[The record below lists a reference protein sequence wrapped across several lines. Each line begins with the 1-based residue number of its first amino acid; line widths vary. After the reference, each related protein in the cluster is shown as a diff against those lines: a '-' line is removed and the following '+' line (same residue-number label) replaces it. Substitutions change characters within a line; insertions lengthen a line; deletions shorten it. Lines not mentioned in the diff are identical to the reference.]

1 MPDTPSAT
9 TSTPPVLSSPHAS
22 ATFSKVPAAT
32 AGFWVIKIL
41 ATTLG
46 EVGGN
51 EVSMNLGLG
60 YLAATFIL
68 AGVFLAMTFIQ
79 IRARR
84 FHAWL
89 YWATILASTTA
100 GTTLADY
107 VTRSIGIGY
116 TGGSLLLLGLVI
128 GSLTAWRVHV
138 GSLSADDIADRR
150 SEFYYWLTITFSQT
164 LGTALGDWFADVAGL
179 GYAWSTAVIA
189 AALAAILFLHYK
201 RAASAVILFWAAFVL
216 TRPLGAVFGNL
227 FDKPPESG
235 GMGLSRPAI
244 IAVLLALM
252 ALAMWVF
259 PQRAKRHETPAAPA
273 PEPARPARAP
283 NAPED
288 Q

>member
-1 MPDTPSAT
+1 MKNTPGPS
-9 TSTPPVLSSPHAS
+9 
-22 ATFSKVPAAT
+22 FSKVPAAT

-60 YLAATFIL
+60 YLAATVIL
-68 AGVFLAMTFIQ
+68 AGVFVALTLVQ
-79 IRARR
+79 IRARS
-84 FHAWL
+84 FHSWL

-107 VTRSIGIGY
+107 VTRSVGLGY
-116 TGGSLLLLGLVI
+116 TGGSLILLGLVI
-128 GSLTAWRVHV
+128 GSLVAWRLHV

-150 SEFYYWLTITFSQT
+150 AEIYYWFTITFSQT

-189 AALAAILFLHYK
+189 AALALILLLHSR
-201 RAASAVILFWAAFVL
+201 RAVSAVLLFWAAFVL

-244 IAVLLALM
+244 IAVMLALI
-252 ALAMWVF
+252 AIAMWVF
-259 PQRAKRHETPAAPA
+259 PQRAKPHKVRDGRAGSPPATDTTA
-273 PEPARPARAP
+273 EPPVSS
-283 NAPED
+283 
-288 Q
+288 

>member
-1 MPDTPSAT
+1 MPAESFAALKN
-9 TSTPPVLSSPHAS
+9 TSSS
-22 ATFSKVPAAT
+22 TFSKVPAAT

-60 YLAATFIL
+60 YLAATVML
-68 AGVFLAMTFIQ
+68 AGLFAALTFVQ
-79 IRARR
+79 VRARR
-84 FHAWL
+84 FHPWL

-128 GSLTAWRVHV
+128 GSLVAWRVNV

-150 SEFYYWLTITFSQT
+150 SECYYWLTITFSQT

-189 AALAAILFLHYK
+189 AAMAVILLLHYR
-201 RAASAVILFWAAFVL
+201 RAVSAVILFWAAFVL
-216 TRPLGAVFGNL
+216 TRPLGAVAGNL
-227 FDKPPESG
+227 LDKPAESG
-235 GMGLSRPAI
+235 GYGLSRPAI
-244 IAVLLALM
+244 LAALLALM
-252 ALAMWVF
+252 AVAMWVF
-259 PQRAKRHETPAAPA
+259 PQRAKPHKAPAAPT
-273 PEPARPARAP
+273 PDPARPEGCSDALKV
-283 NAPED
+283 

>member
-1 MPDTPSAT
+1 MKNDTPS
-9 TSTPPVLSSPHAS
+9 
-22 ATFSKVPAAT
+22 TFSKVPAAT
-32 AGFWVIKIL
+32 VGFWVIKIL

-60 YLAATFIL
+60 YLAATVIL
-68 AGVFLAMTFIQ
+68 AALFVALTFVQ
-79 IRARR
+79 VRARR
-84 FHAWL
+84 FNSWL

-116 TGGSLLLLGLVI
+116 TGGSILLLGLVI
-128 GSLTAWRVHV
+128 GSLVAWRVNV

-179 GYAWSTAVIA
+179 GYAWSTVVIA
-189 AALAAILFLHYK
+189 AALAVILLLHHR
-201 RAASAVILFWAAFVL
+201 RAVNAVILFWAAFVL

-227 FDKPPESG
+227 FDKPAESG

-244 IAVLLALM
+244 LAVLFALM
-252 ALAMWVF
+252 AVAMWVF
-259 PQRAKRHETPAAPA
+259 PQRAKPHKAHAAPS
-273 PEPARPARAP
+273 PDPARPDGEQEVQGA
-283 NAPED
+283 

>member
-1 MPDTPSAT
+1 MPGRAPASTNGEPSS
-9 TSTPPVLSSPHAS
+9 TS
-22 ATFSKVPAAT
+22 SKVPMVT

-60 YLAATFIL
+60 YLAATVIL
-68 AGVFLAMTFIQ
+68 AGVFLALTFVQ

-84 FHAWL
+84 FHPWL
-89 YWATILASTTA
+89 YWSTILASTTA

-107 VTRSIGIGY
+107 ATRSIGLGY
-116 TGGSLLLLGLVI
+116 TGGSLLLLGLVLA
-128 GSLTAWRVHV
+128 SLVTWRFAV
-138 GSLSADDIADRR
+138 GTLSADDIADRR
-150 SEFYYWLTITFSQT
+150 SEFFYWLTITFSQT

-189 AALAAILFLHYK
+189 AMLVVILALHV
-201 RAASAVILFWAAFVL
+201 RRMGSPVILFWTAFVL

-227 FDKPPESG
+227 FDKPAESG

-244 IAVLLALM
+244 LAVMIALM
-252 ALAMWVF
+252 GIAMWVF
-259 PQRAKRHETPAAPA
+259 PQRAKKHRRSERRSASTVAGAAETSPC
-273 PEPARPARAP
+273 
-283 NAPED
+283 
-288 Q
+288 

>member
-1 MPDTPSAT
+1 MGHNRS
-9 TSTPPVLSSPHAS
+9 ST
-22 ATFSKVPAAT
+22 FGKVPAAT

-60 YLAATFIL
+60 YLAATVIL
-68 AGVFLAMTFIQ
+68 AALFLALTLVQM
-79 IRARR
+79 RARR
-84 FHAWL
+84 FHPWL

-116 TGGSLLLLGLVI
+116 TGGSLVLLGLVM
-128 GSLTAWRVHV
+128 GSLVAWRVNV
-138 GSLSADDIADRR
+138 GSVSADDIADRK

-179 GYAWSTAVIA
+179 GYAWSTVVIA
-189 AALAAILFLHYK
+189 AALAIILLLHHR
-201 RAASAVILFWAAFVL
+201 RAVNAVILFWAAFVL

-227 FDKPPESG
+227 FDKPAQSG

-244 IAVLLALM
+244 LAVLFGLM
-252 ALAMWVF
+252 AAAMWVF
-259 PQRAKRHETPAAPA
+259 PQRARPHKTPAIPT
-273 PEPARPARAP
+273 PEPARPEGEPAALE
-283 NAPED
+283 A